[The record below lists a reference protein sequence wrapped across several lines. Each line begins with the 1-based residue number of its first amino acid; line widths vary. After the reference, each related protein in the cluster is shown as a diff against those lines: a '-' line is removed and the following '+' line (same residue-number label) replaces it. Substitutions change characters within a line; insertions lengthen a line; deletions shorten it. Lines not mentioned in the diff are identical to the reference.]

1 MILLLLSCSTSWCQS
16 ELDDPDYNYTFPMG
30 EVESIDSVLVPISA
44 IRIAI
49 AKMVELNYEK
59 EINATLRECIQ
70 TDSLLINALSTNLA
84 ACELNIDVKVAE
96 IKKQRN
102 IAVIT
107 GGSASLLFLVLFIIA
122 L

>member
-16 ELDDPDYNYTFPMG
+16 ELDDPDYDYTFPTG

-44 IRIAI
+44 IRIAT

-70 TDSLLINALSTNLA
+70 TDSVLINALSNNLA
-84 ACELNIDVKVAE
+84 ACEINTNVKVAE

-102 IAVIT
+102 IAI
-107 GGSASLLFLVLFIIA
+107 GAGSSTTLILLLIFIIF
-122 L
+122 

>member
-1 MILLLLSCSTSWCQS
+1 MILLLLTCSTSWCQS
-16 ELDDPDYNYTFPMG
+16 ELDDPDYNYTFPTG

-44 IRIAI
+44 IRIAT

-59 EINATLRECIQ
+59 EINATLRECVQ
-70 TDSLLINALSTNLA
+70 NDSLLINALSTNLA
-84 ACELNIDVKVAE
+84 ACEVNTNVKVAE

-102 IAVIT
+102 IAIIT
-107 GGSASLLFLVLFIIA
+107 GGGTSLLFLVLFIIA